1 MMKTK
6 SLFMNVATPLAILIC
21 GIVIGRFLLST
32 KPETPKNTKYKYGGE
47 VRTQVPLLEPLK
59 HRISN
64 YKNINKV
71 GAVPDAA
78 TAYEISKALLIATY
92 GKDKIDY
99 SEPFKIQLED
109 SYVWSIEAIPY
120 NQPFWF
126 YNIDIDKRD
135 GCIIDF
141 RLAK

>member
-6 SLFMNVATPLAILIC
+6 SLFVKVATPLAILIC

-32 KPETPKNTKYKYGGE
+32 KPKTPKNTKYVYYGE
-47 VRTQVPLLEPLK
+47 RESEAPLEPLGYS
-59 HRISN
+59 ISN
-64 YKNINKV
+64 YKNINKF

-78 TAYEISKALLIATY
+78 TAYEICNAILIATY

-99 SEPFKIQLED
+99 SEPFSVELRNKYIWTVGAVAQ
-109 SYVWSIEAIPY
+109 Y
-120 NQPFWF
+120 QPFWF

>member
-1 MMKTK
+1 MINTK
-6 SLFMNVATPLAILIC
+6 SLFVKVATPLAILIC

-32 KPETPKNTKYKYGGE
+32 KPKTPKNTKYVYYGE
-47 VRTQVPLLEPLK
+47 RESEAPLEPLGYS
-59 HRISN
+59 ISN
-64 YKNINKV
+64 YKNINKF

-78 TAYEISKALLIATY
+78 TAYEICNAILIASY

-99 SEPFKIQLED
+99 SEPFSVELRNKYIWTVGAVAQ
-109 SYVWSIEAIPY
+109 Y
-120 NQPFWF
+120 QPFWF

-141 RLAK
+141 RLVK